1 MASQNSLNHIQS
13 IYIAFYGRPADPA
26 GQLYWA
32 EQLDTAGGDLS
43 SIIDAFANSSEYHDR
58 FGGYDSD
65 TLVDNLYLQAFGRS
79 AEPAGLEYWAGE
91 LDAGHTTLGRIAL
104 DVLNGARNEDQQTID
119 NKMAVADAFTHAVT
133 ANDKAYGGNAAIQQA
148 KGLLDTITAD
158 TDPTAQSGAID
169 ATLNTFESNNFRYN
183 GEILRFDTSS
193 IEPIASPGDS
203 IFSSYHEID
212 NVVLEFSGNQINA
225 ELSIPSLPAYEAQ
238 VGDDISIEYIIGFD
252 VNDDDQNDLAIRI
265 GLPNEADG
273 ASGIT
278 VAKGVGLG
286 NSSPRD
292 PYDSIN
298 EYTDDAI
305 DNPLLSHLI
314 DNDRNSVQF
323 SLDMAAIE
331 QQLIED
337 GANNF
342 AEIVSL
348 ITPDTA
354 NWAQAY
360 SLEFSQDDS
369 GSLDYS
375 FDTFVYLF

>member
-1 MASQNSLNHIQS
+1 MASQNSLNQIQAV
-13 IYIAFYGRPADPA
+13 YIAFYGRPADPE

-32 EQLDTAGGDLS
+32 DQLDAADGDLS

-65 TLVDNLYLQAFGRS
+65 TLVDNLYQQAFGRS

-104 DVLNGARNEDQQTID
+104 DVLNGARNEDQQTIE

-133 ANDKAYGGNAAIQQA
+133 AKDKAYSGNNAINQA
-148 KGLLDTITAD
+148 KTLLDAITANTEPAGQ
-158 TDPTAQSGAID
+158 TDEIN
-169 ATLNTFESNNFRYN
+169 ATLNSFETNDFRYN

-212 NVVLEFSGNQINA
+212 NVVLEFNGNQINA
-225 ELSIPSLPAYEAQ
+225 ELSIPNLPEYEAQ
-238 VGDDISIEYIIGFD
+238 IGGDISIEYIIGFD

-265 GLPNEADG
+265 ALPDEADG
-273 ASGIT
+273 ASRIT

-286 NSSPRD
+286 NSTTRD
-292 PYDSIN
+292 PYDSIE
-298 EYTDDAI
+298 EYSDDAI
-305 DNPLLSHLI
+305 DNPLLSHLL

-360 SLEFSQDDS
+360 SLEFSQDGS

>member
-1 MASQNSLNHIQS
+1 MASQNSLNQIQAV
-13 IYIAFYGRPADPA
+13 YIAFYGRPADPA

-32 EQLDTAGGDLS
+32 EQLDAAGGDLS

-65 TLVDNLYLQAFGRS
+65 TLVDNLYQQAFGRS

-119 NKMAVADAFTHAVT
+119 NKMAVADAFTHAVS

-148 KGLLDTITAD
+148 KGLLDTITANAD
-158 TDPTAQSGAID
+158 PAGQTDEID
-169 ATLNTFESNNFRYN
+169 ATLNSFETNDFRYN

-203 IFSSYHEID
+203 VFISYHEIN
-212 NVVLEFSGNQINA
+212 NVVLEFDGNQINA
-225 ELSIPSLPAYEAQ
+225 ELSIPNLPGYTSQFGSGMTIAY
-238 VGDDISIEYIIGFD
+238 VIGFD
-252 VNDDDQNDLAIRI
+252 INDDDQNDLTIKI
-265 GLPNEADG
+265 DIPDEAG
-273 ASGIT
+273 SASEIT
-278 VAKGVGLG
+278 VAKGIGLG
-286 NSSPRD
+286 NTTTRD
-292 PYDSIN
+292 PYSSIN
-298 EYTDDAI
+298 EYTDDEI

-337 GANNF
+337 GAHNF

-348 ITPDTA
+348 ITPGTA
-354 NWAQAY
+354 NWAQAFA
-360 SLEFSQDDS
+360 LEMNQDDS

-375 FDTFVYLF
+375 LDTFVYLF